1 MTLNQEQLT
10 NIIKESINNFIAEQ
24 KLKNHIKSLVR
35 ESLENFGGFSQY
47 EVRDDEE
54 DGRLSDMN
62 TETDNEAETR
72 DSIENFFKQPGVN
85 NAPYAYKLYGVE
97 AKDGQDTNDMKNAR
111 KKFADCV
118 NHEKNENGYPYSFNS
133 EELNTL
139 KGMISGNQLDEA
151 INKAMK
157 KILKENNY
165 SLSGEEKYPQ
175 YNQDA
180 DRWWKL
186 EFESNPEAAAK
197 KAQSVISKFEN
208 SDYRLYAN
216 EKEYYRDRAFATF
229 GKKYLKM
236 NGYL

>member
-1 MTLNQEQLT
+1 MNLNEKQLKNIIAESVKT
-10 NIIKESINNFIAEQ
+10 SIHEAIIKEQ
-24 KLKNHIKSLVR
+24 IKQFVR
-35 ESLENFGGFSQY
+35 ESLENLGGYSQY
-47 EVRDDEE
+47 ESSDEE

-97 AKDGQDTNDMKNAR
+97 AKEGQDTNDMKNAR

-118 NHEKNENGYPYSFNS
+118 NHEKNENGYPYSFDS
-133 EELNTL
+133 DELNTL

-151 INKAMK
+151 INKAMR

-165 SLSGEEKYPQ
+165 TLSGEEKYPQ
-175 YNQDA
+175 YNHDA

>member
-35 ESLENFGGFSQY
+35 ESLENFGDFSQY
-47 EVRDDEE
+47 EARDNDDDDE

-62 TETDNEAETR
+62 TETDDEAETR

-97 AKDGQDTNDMKNAR
+97 PKEGQDTNDMKNAR

-118 NHEKNENGYPYSFNS
+118 NHEKNENGYPYSFS
-133 EELNTL
+133 SAELNTL

-151 INKAMK
+151 INSAFK
-157 KILKENNY
+157 KVLKEI
-165 SLSGEEKYPQ
+165 GE
-175 YNQDA
+175 
-180 DRWWKL
+180 
-186 EFESNPEAAAK
+186 
-197 KAQSVISKFEN
+197 
-208 SDYRLYAN
+208 
-216 EKEYYRDRAFATF
+216 TH
-229 GKKYLKM
+229 
-236 NGYL
+236 

>member
-35 ESLENFGGFSQY
+35 ESLENFGDFSQY
-47 EVRDDEE
+47 EARDNDDEDK

-62 TETDNEAETR
+62 TETDDEAETR

-97 AKDGQDTNDMKNAR
+97 AKEGQDTNDMKNAR

-118 NHEKNENGYPYSFNS
+118 NHEKNENGYPYSFDS
-133 EELNTL
+133 DELNTL

-151 INKAMK
+151 INKAFK
-157 KILKENNY
+157 DVL
-165 SLSGEEKYPQ
+165 G
-175 YNQDA
+175 
-180 DRWWKL
+180 
-186 EFESNPEAAAK
+186 
-197 KAQSVISKFEN
+197 
-208 SDYRLYAN
+208 
-216 EKEYYRDRAFATF
+216 
-229 GKKYLKM
+229 
-236 NGYL
+236 

>member
-47 EVRDDEE
+47 EARDNDDE

-62 TETDNEAETR
+62 TETDDEAETR

-85 NAPYAYKLYGVE
+85 NAPYAYELYGVE
-97 AKDGQDTNDMKNAR
+97 AKEGQDTNDMKNAR

-118 NHEKNENGYPYSFNS
+118 NHEKNENGYPYSFS
-133 EELNTL
+133 SDELNTL

-151 INKAMK
+151 INKAFK
-157 KILKENNY
+157 KVLKEI
-165 SLSGEEKYPQ
+165 GE
-175 YNQDA
+175 
-180 DRWWKL
+180 
-186 EFESNPEAAAK
+186 
-197 KAQSVISKFEN
+197 
-208 SDYRLYAN
+208 
-216 EKEYYRDRAFATF
+216 TH
-229 GKKYLKM
+229 
-236 NGYL
+236 

>member
-151 INKAMK
+151 INNAFK
-157 KILKENNY
+157 KIL
-165 SLSGEEKYPQ
+165 G
-175 YNQDA
+175 
-180 DRWWKL
+180 
-186 EFESNPEAAAK
+186 
-197 KAQSVISKFEN
+197 
-208 SDYRLYAN
+208 
-216 EKEYYRDRAFATF
+216 
-229 GKKYLKM
+229 
-236 NGYL
+236 